1 MRTPLLLAS
10 LALSFQTLNAQGLTG
25 AQQQPTHGYSFIIPD
40 GWVGEAQDG
49 SYALASET
57 VTGMI
62 LIGPTTYATAEGMWN
77 ELAAATEDGAGT
89 SMRATEG
96 PTDLGN
102 NTVFVAHA
110 GTLEG
115 VPMKVVAI
123 GRWNPGG
130 KTVTV
135 AGLAP
140 PEAFSKELLAA
151 LKLVQTSV
159 QYITSTPTTAT
170 AAKTTPSTTTATP
183 DGPVDT
189 FWKDRLSGNRLTYM
203 DSYSSPASY
212 PGGMSGGYS
221 VTRKIDLCPQGFFT
235 TNGNSDHNFGGDGV
249 SGYGSSSSAGE
260 GTWSA
265 IRGENG
271 RSLLR
276 LRFNDG
282 SVRDYLLDN
291 RDGSTYL
298 NNERWYRTNK
308 ERDGAEYAPNCP

>member
-1 MRTPLLLAS
+1 
-10 LALSFQTLNAQGLTG
+10 
-25 AQQQPTHGYSFIIPD
+25 
-40 GWVGEAQDG
+40 
-49 SYALASET
+49 
-57 VTGMI
+57 MI
-62 LIGPTTYATAEGMWN
+62 LVGPTEYASAQVMRD
-77 ELAAATEDGAGT
+77 ELSAPTEDGAGT

-96 PTDLGN
+96 PTDLGK

-123 GRWNPGG
+123 GTWNPGG

-140 PEAFSKELLAA
+140 PEAFSAQLLAA
-151 LKLVQTSV
+151 VKQVQASV
-159 QYITSTPTTAT
+159 RYAAPPPATSTP
-170 AAKTTPSTTTATP
+170 AKTTVSATAVP
-183 DGPVDT
+183 DGPVDQ
-189 FWKDRLSGNRLTYM
+189 FWKDRLGGNRLTYM
-203 DSYSSPASY
+203 DSYSSPADY

-221 VTRKIDLCPQGFFT
+221 ITRRIDLCPQGFFT
-235 TNGNSDHNFGGDGV
+235 TNGKSDHDFGGDGV

-265 IRGENG
+265 VRGENG
-271 RSLLR
+271 QSLLR

-282 SVRDYLLDN
+282 TVRDYLLDN
-291 RDGSTYL
+291 REGSTYL

-308 ERDGAEYAPNCP
+308 ERDGAEYAPDCP